1 MRVQDLQEFLGKF
14 TEGSDAIKN
23 AQIFVEVGGKLAEV
37 KRMEVH
43 ENALPI
49 VGHKGHTSH
58 RLVLKTQKPSNIILP
73 EKLQKDY

>member
-1 MRVQDLQEFLGKF
+1 MRVQDLQEFLAKF

-23 AQIFVEVGGKLAEV
+23 AHIFVEVSGKLAEV
-37 KRMEVH
+37 RRMEVH
-43 ENALPI
+43 EDSVPI
-49 VGHKGHTSH
+49 VGHKGHTAH

>member
-1 MRVQDLQEFLGKF
+1 MRVQDLQEFLAKF

-23 AQIFVEVGGKLAEV
+23 AHIFVEVSGKLAEV

-43 ENALPI
+43 ENSVPI
-49 VGHKGHTSH
+49 VGQKGHTAH
-58 RLVLKTQKPSNIILP
+58 RLVLKTQKPSNILLP